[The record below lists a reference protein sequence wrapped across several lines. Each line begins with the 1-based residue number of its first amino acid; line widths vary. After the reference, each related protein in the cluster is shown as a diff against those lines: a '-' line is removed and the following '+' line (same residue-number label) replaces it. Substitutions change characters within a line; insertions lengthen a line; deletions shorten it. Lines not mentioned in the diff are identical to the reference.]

1 MFFNGLSS
9 IIILIIVYSHFY
21 KVIKLTDDAELK
33 KAGLKVTLPRLRILE
48 LLEDGVKA
56 HLSAEEIYRR
66 LIDAGEEVGL
76 ATVYR
81 VLTQFEQAGI
91 CIRHNFEEGHA
102 VYELTPSD
110 HHDHMV
116 CLDTGDVIEFTDDI
130 IEERQKKL
138 AEERGYEIIDHSMV
152 LYVKP
157 IKD

>member
-1 MFFNGLSS
+1 MS
-9 IIILIIVYSHFY
+9 
-21 KVIKLTDDAELK
+21 DDAELK

-48 LLEDGVKA
+48 LLEGGDKT

-138 AEERGYEIIDHSMV
+138 AEEQGYEIIDHSMV

-157 IKD
+157 VKD

>member
-1 MFFNGLSS
+1 M
-9 IIILIIVYSHFY
+9 
-21 KVIKLTDDAELK
+21 TDDAELK

-48 LLEDGVKA
+48 LLEDGDKA

-110 HHDHMV
+110 HHDHMI

-138 AEERGYEIIDHSMV
+138 AEERGYEIVDHSMV

>member
-1 MFFNGLSS
+1 MS
-9 IIILIIVYSHFY
+9 
-21 KVIKLTDDAELK
+21 DDAELK

-48 LLEDGVKA
+48 LLENDDKA

-116 CLDTGDVIEFTDDI
+116 CLETGDVIEFTDDI
-130 IEERQKKL
+130 IEERQKKI
-138 AEERGYEIIDHSMV
+138 AEEEGYEIVDHSMV

-157 IKD
+157 LKK

>member
-1 MFFNGLSS
+1 M
-9 IIILIIVYSHFY
+9 
-21 KVIKLTDDAELK
+21 TDDAELK

-48 LLEDGVKA
+48 LLEEDKA
-56 HLSAEEIYRR
+56 HLSAEDIYRK

-116 CLDTGDVIEFTDDI
+116 CLDTGDVIEFTDDV
-130 IEERQKKL
+130 IEERQKIL
-138 AEERGYEIIDHSMV
+138 ATEHGYEILDHSMV

-157 IKD
+157 IKK

>member
-1 MFFNGLSS
+1 MS
-9 IIILIIVYSHFY
+9 
-21 KVIKLTDDAELK
+21 DDAELK

-48 LLEDGVKA
+48 LLEHDDKT

-91 CIRHNFEEGHA
+91 CVRHNFEEGHA

-116 CLDTGDVIEFTDDI
+116 CLETGDVIEFTDDI

-138 AEERGYEIIDHSMV
+138 AEKEGYEIVDHSMV

-157 IKD
+157 LKK

>member
-1 MFFNGLSS
+1 MC
-9 IIILIIVYSHFY
+9 
-21 KVIKLTDDAELK
+21 
-33 KAGLKVTLPRLRILE
+33 
-48 LLEDGVKA
+48 
-56 HLSAEEIYRR
+56 AEEIYRK

-116 CLDTGDVIEFTDDI
+116 CLNTGDVIEFTDDI
-130 IEERQKKL
+130 IEERQRIL
-138 AEERGYEIIDHSMV
+138 AKERGYEIIDHSMV

-157 IKD
+157 LQDK

>member
-1 MFFNGLSS
+1 M
-9 IIILIIVYSHFY
+9 
-21 KVIKLTDDAELK
+21 TDDAELK

-48 LLEDGVKA
+48 LLEEDQA
-56 HLSAEEIYRR
+56 HLSAEDIYRK

-116 CLDTGDVIEFTDDI
+116 CLDTGDVIEFTDDL
-130 IEERQKKL
+130 IEERQKIL
-138 AEERGYEIIDHSMV
+138 ATELGYEIIDHSMV

-157 IKD
+157 IKK

>member
-1 MFFNGLSS
+1 M
-9 IIILIIVYSHFY
+9 
-21 KVIKLTDDAELK
+21 TDDAELK

-48 LLEDGVKA
+48 LLEDGDKA

-116 CLDTGDVIEFTDDI
+116 CIDSGAVIEFKNDL
-130 IEERQKKL
+130 IEDEQEKIAK
-138 AEERGYEIIDHSMV
+138 EHGYEIVDHKLV

-157 IKD
+157 IDGEK

>member
-1 MFFNGLSS
+1 MS
-9 IIILIIVYSHFY
+9 
-21 KVIKLTDDAELK
+21 DDAELK

-48 LLEDGVKA
+48 LLESGDKA
-56 HLSAEEIYRR
+56 HLSAEEIYRK
-66 LIDAGEEVGL
+66 LIGAGEEVGL

-116 CLDTGDVIEFTDDI
+116 CLETGDVIEFADDV

-138 AEERGYEIIDHSMV
+138 AKEEGYEIVDHSMV

-157 IKD
+157 LKK

>member
-1 MFFNGLSS
+1 M
-9 IIILIIVYSHFY
+9 
-21 KVIKLTDDAELK
+21 TDDAELK
-33 KAGLKVTLPRLRILE
+33 KAGLKVTLPGLRILE
-48 LLEDGVKA
+48 LLEDGDKA
-56 HLSAEEIYRR
+56 HLSAEEIYRK

-130 IEERQKKL
+130 IEERQRIL
-138 AEERGYEIIDHSMV
+138 AKERGYEIIDHSMV

-157 IKD
+157 LQDKQF

>member
-1 MFFNGLSS
+1 M
-9 IIILIIVYSHFY
+9 
-21 KVIKLTDDAELK
+21 TDDAELK

-48 LLEDGVKA
+48 LLEEDQA
-56 HLSAEEIYRR
+56 HLSAEDIYRK

-116 CLDTGDVIEFTDDI
+116 CLDTGDVIEFTDDV
-130 IEERQKKL
+130 IEERQKIL
-138 AEERGYEIIDHSMV
+138 ATEHGYEIIDHSMG

-157 IKD
+157 IKK

>member
-1 MFFNGLSS
+1 M
-9 IIILIIVYSHFY
+9 
-21 KVIKLTDDAELK
+21 TDDAELK

-48 LLEDGVKA
+48 LLEDGDKA

-110 HHDHMV
+110 HHDHMI

-138 AEERGYEIIDHSMV
+138 AEERGYEIVDHSMV
-152 LYVKP
+152 LYVKT

>member
-1 MFFNGLSS
+1 LS
-9 IIILIIVYSHFY
+9 
-21 KVIKLTDDAELK
+21 DDAELK

-48 LLEDGVKA
+48 LLETDEKA

-66 LIDAGEEVGL
+66 LIEAGEEVGL

-116 CLDTGDVIEFTDDI
+116 CLETGDVIEFTDDI
-130 IEERQKKL
+130 IEERQKKI
-138 AEERGYEIIDHSMV
+138 AEEEGYEIVDHSMV

-157 IKD
+157 LKK

>member
-1 MFFNGLSS
+1 M
-9 IIILIIVYSHFY
+9 
-21 KVIKLTDDAELK
+21 TDDAELK
-33 KAGLKVTLPRLRILE
+33 KAGLKVTLPRVRILE
-48 LLEDGVKA
+48 LLEDGDKP
-56 HLSAEEIYRR
+56 HLSAEKIYRR

-81 VLTQFEQAGI
+81 VLTTFEQAGI

>member
-1 MFFNGLSS
+1 
-9 IIILIIVYSHFY
+9 
-21 KVIKLTDDAELK
+21 LTDDAELK
-33 KAGLKVTLPRLRILE
+33 KAGLNVTLPRLRILE
-48 LLEDGVKA
+48 LLEDGDKA

-116 CLDTGDVIEFTDDI
+116 CLNTGDVIEFTDDI
-130 IEERQKKL
+130 IEERQRIL
-138 AEERGYEIIDHSMV
+138 AKERGYEIIDHSMV

-157 IKD
+157 LQDK

>member
-1 MFFNGLSS
+1 M
-9 IIILIIVYSHFY
+9 
-21 KVIKLTDDAELK
+21 TDDAELK

-48 LLEDGVKA
+48 LLEDGDKA

-116 CLDTGDVIEFTDDI
+116 CLNTGDVIEFTDDI
-130 IEERQKKL
+130 IEERQRKL
-138 AEERGYEIIDHSMV
+138 AQERGYEIIDHSMV

-157 IKD
+157 LQDK

>member
-1 MFFNGLSS
+1 MS
-9 IIILIIVYSHFY
+9 
-21 KVIKLTDDAELK
+21 DDAELK

-48 LLEDGVKA
+48 LLEGGDKT

-66 LIDAGEEVGL
+66 LIEAGEEVGL

-138 AEERGYEIIDHSMV
+138 AKEKGYEIIDHSMV

-157 IKD
+157 LED

>member
-1 MFFNGLSS
+1 
-9 IIILIIVYSHFY
+9 
-21 KVIKLTDDAELK
+21 LTDDAELK
-33 KAGLKVTLPRLRILE
+33 RAGLKVTLPRLRILE
-48 LLEDGVKA
+48 LLEDGDKA

-116 CLDTGDVIEFTDDI
+116 CLDTGDVIEFTDEL
-130 IEERQKKL
+130 IEERQKIL
-138 AEERGYEIIDHSMV
+138 AEENGYEIIDHSMV

>member
-1 MFFNGLSS
+1 M
-9 IIILIIVYSHFY
+9 
-21 KVIKLTDDAELK
+21 TDDAELK

-48 LLEDGVKA
+48 LLEDGDKA

-116 CLDTGDVIEFTDDI
+116 CLNTGDVIEFTDDI
-130 IEERQKKL
+130 IEERQRIL
-138 AEERGYEIIDHSMV
+138 AQERGYEIIDHSMV

-157 IKD
+157 FQDK

>member
-1 MFFNGLSS
+1 M
-9 IIILIIVYSHFY
+9 
-21 KVIKLTDDAELK
+21 TDDAELK

-48 LLEDGVKA
+48 LLEDGDKA
-56 HLSAEEIYRR
+56 HLSAEEIYRK

-130 IEERQKKL
+130 IEERQKIL
-138 AEERGYEIIDHSMV
+138 AQEKGYEIIDHSMV

-157 IKD
+157 LQDK